1 MRTPA
6 LIRALRPHQWLKN
19 VLVVAAPL
27 AAGVLLQSG
36 VWLTVIL
43 AFVLFCAASSGVY
56 LINDLLD
63 VEADRAHPK
72 KKFRPIASGEL
83 SIPLALTAG
92 IVLLVAAPVVSAL
105 IVSLNLGLVIA
116 LYEALQIAYCIWFK
130 HTVVVDLVIVSSGFL
145 IRAIAGAVAL
155 AIPVSQWFLL
165 VAFAG
170 SLLMVAGKR
179 YSEKVELEHS
189 GLATRKSLENYSA
202 SYLQFV
208 WMLAAGLATISYSL
222 WAFDLGN
229 LSSNIWPAV
238 SIVPFAM
245 AILRYAYNVD
255 KGVAGAPEDIVL
267 KDRHLLV
274 FALLW
279 LITFTLSVIFR
290 VPHIS

>member
-1 MRTPA
+1 MKAPA
-6 LIRALRPHQWLKN
+6 IVRALRPHQWLKN

-27 AAGVLLQSG
+27 AAGSLLQSG

-43 AFVLFCAASSGVY
+43 TFVIFCAASSGVY

-72 KKFRPIASGEL
+72 KKYRPIAAGEL
-83 SIPLALTAG
+83 SVPVALAAG
-92 IVLLVAAPVVSAL
+92 IALLIAAPLVSAL
-105 IVSLNLGLVIA
+105 IVSVPLALVIA
-116 LYEALQIAYCIWFK
+116 LYEVLQIAYCLWFK
-130 HTVVVDLVIVSSGFL
+130 HTEVVDLVIVSSGFL

-155 AIPVSQWFLL
+155 GIPVSQWFLL
-165 VAFAG
+165 VSFAG
-170 SLLMVAGKR
+170 SLLMVSGKR

-189 GLATRKSLENYSA
+189 GLPTRKSLENYSA

-222 WAFDLGN
+222 WAFDLGD
-229 LSSNIWPAV
+229 LATNIWPAV
-238 SIVPFAM
+238 SIVPFSM

-255 KGVAGAPEDIVL
+255 KGIAGAPEDIVL
-267 KDRHLLV
+267 KDRQLLL

-290 VPHIS
+290 APHI